1 MSPQNNLTQS
11 RIDEAHR
18 IEEDALYSS
27 KSHFNAAALWAN
39 CHYWIGIPATLCG
52 VIASATTKTNTE
64 LAVWFSISATIL
76 TALITFL
83 KPNEKVSQHKS
94 FGDQFLA
101 LKNDCRFFR
110 TIELHEGLK
119 DAELTKK
126 LKVLANRRNDL
137 NKGSPQIP
145 SRAFKKARAGIEQG
159 EATHQVDQ
167 NSLG

>member
-1 MSPQNNLTQS
+1 MTLPNITKNL
-11 RIDEAHR
+11 IDEALR
-18 IEEDALYSS
+18 IEEDVLYSS

-52 VIASATTKTNTE
+52 VIASVTTKTNTE
-64 LAVWFSISATIL
+64 LAIWFSVLTTIL

-83 KPNEKVSQHKS
+83 KPNEKIALHKN

-101 LKNDCRFFR
+101 LRNDCRIFR
-110 TIELHEGLK
+110 TIEIYEGLK

-126 LKVLANRRNDL
+126 LKTLANRRNEL
-137 NKGSPQIP
+137 NKNSPQIP
-145 SRAFKKARAGIEQG
+145 FRAFSKAKKGIEQG

-167 NSLG
+167 NS